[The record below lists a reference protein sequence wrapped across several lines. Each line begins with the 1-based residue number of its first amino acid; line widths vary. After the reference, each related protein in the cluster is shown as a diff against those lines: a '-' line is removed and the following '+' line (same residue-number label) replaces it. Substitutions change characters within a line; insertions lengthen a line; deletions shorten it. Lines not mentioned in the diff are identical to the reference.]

1 MISARNA
8 RHIRRGILLAHRGR
22 DGLDAGTFDILAK
35 LNRAGV
41 RAWGRTRFPGI
52 KVEVTKVTRG
62 PRPWSWVRW

>member
-1 MISARNA
+1 MNARNA
-8 RHIRRGILLAHRGR
+8 RHIRRGIMLARRGR

-52 KVEVTKVTRG
+52 KVEVTKVRR
-62 PRPWSWVRW
+62 PRPWGWVQW